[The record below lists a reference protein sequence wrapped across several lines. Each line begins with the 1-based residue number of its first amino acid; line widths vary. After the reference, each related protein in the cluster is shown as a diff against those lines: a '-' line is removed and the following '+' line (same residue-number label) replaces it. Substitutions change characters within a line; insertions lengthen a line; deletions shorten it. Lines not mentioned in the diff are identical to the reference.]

1 MRLGGKKGPV
11 ESGRAAQGFS
21 AVPNTVSCDVVI
33 VGLGPVGA
41 ALAALLGARG
51 VSVIAVE
58 RGTAP
63 HALPRAAH
71 LDGTAL
77 QVLADAGAPVA
88 HLGRP
93 VDGFDLVDRRGRL
106 LLRGRPAERPPPGQ
120 PSGVLIHQPAV
131 ERALRARLAEL
142 PTVEQRLG
150 HAVERVRQSGDG
162 VVVEGACPD
171 GGFEIRA
178 GLAVGCD
185 GAGSRV
191 REGLGIGLEGGGFE
205 QAWLVVDVVL
215 DRDLDLPQR
224 LLQIADP
231 SRPTTFVPFPGRR
244 RRWEF
249 RLRPGDDPDAIRQP
263 DAVHALLAPHVDP
276 GLVTVER
283 AAVYTFHDLVAT
295 RWRQGRVL
303 LAGDAAHQMP
313 PFLGQ
318 GLGAG
323 LRDAAALAPLLGEMT
338 GGAGLSRLDGY
349 ERQRRAHVQ
358 ATVRQAV
365 RLGRLITLPEPW
377 ASVRDRALRA
387 GLRVPGLRRRL
398 LDVRG

>member
-1 MRLGGKKGPV
+1 MPETPPYDL
-11 ESGRAAQGFS
+11 A
-21 AVPNTVSCDVVI
+21 I

-41 ALAALLGARG
+41 ALAALVGAAGAR
-51 VSVIAVE
+51 VLVLE
-58 RGTAP
+58 RGHAP

-77 QVLADAGAPVA
+77 ATLRRAGAPVA

-93 VDGFDLVDRRGRL
+93 LDGFDLVDRRGRL
-106 LLRGRPAERPPPGQ
+106 LLRGRPAEPSPPGV
-120 PSGVLIHQPAV
+120 PAGVLIHQPAV
-131 ERALRARLAEL
+131 EAALRERLKAL
-142 PTVEQRLG
+142 SSVTIRPG
-150 HAVERVRQSGDG
+150 HDVERARQDERG
-162 VVVEGACPD
+162 VVVEGTSPD
-171 GGFEIRA
+171 GAFQNRA
-178 GLAVGCD
+178 ALAVGCD

-191 REGLGIGLEGGGFE
+191 RQSLGAGLVGDGFE
-205 QAWLVVDVVL
+205 QAWLVVDVRL
-215 DRDLDLPQR
+215 KRPLDLPGR
-224 LLQIADP
+224 LIQVADP
-231 SRPTTFVPFPGRR
+231 DRPTTFVPFPDPR

-249 RLRPGDDPDAIRQP
+249 RLRPGEDAETIRQP
-263 DAVHALLAPHVDP
+263 QAVRALLAPHVDP
-276 GLVTVER
+276 EMVTVER

-295 RWRQGRVL
+295 RWRRGRLL

-323 LRDAAALAPLLGEMT
+323 LRDAAALAPLVAEVL
-338 GGAGLSRLDGY
+338 GGAPPSRLGAY
-349 ERQRRAHVQ
+349 EAERRPHVQ

-377 ASVRDRALRA
+377 ATVRDRALRL
-387 GLRVPGLRRRL
+387 GQRVPGLGRRL

>member
-1 MRLGGKKGPV
+1 MGVGEEGPV

-51 VSVIAVE
+51 LAVTVVE
-58 RGTAP
+58 RGAAP

-77 QVLADAGAPVA
+77 QTLAGAGAPVA
-88 HLGRP
+88 RLGRP
-93 VDGFDLVDRRGRL
+93 IDGFDLVDRRGRL
-106 LLRGRPAERPPPGQ
+106 LLRGRPAERPPAGFPA
-120 PSGVLIHQPAV
+120 GVLIHQPTV
-131 ERALRARLAEL
+131 ERALRDRLAEL
-142 PTVEQRLG
+142 RHVDLRLG
-150 HAVERVRQSGDG
+150 HAVERVRQSGAG
-162 VVVEGACPD
+162 VVVEGVGPD
-171 GGFEIRA
+171 GGFRLA
-178 GLAVGCD
+178 GGLVVGCD
-185 GAGSRV
+185 GATSRV
-191 REGLGIGLEGGGFE
+191 RDGLGIPLVGGGFE
-205 QAWLVVDVVL
+205 QDWLVVDIVL
-215 DRDLDLPQR
+215 RRALRLPER

-231 SRPTTFVPFPGRR
+231 ARPATFVPFPGRR

-249 RLRPGDDPDAIRQP
+249 RLRPGEDPEAVRQP
-263 DAVHALLAPHVDP
+263 DAVRRLLAPHVDP
-276 GLVTVER
+276 GLVDVER
-283 AAVYTFHDLVAT
+283 AAVYTFHDLVAA
-295 RWRQGRVL
+295 RWRRGRVL

-323 LRDAAALAPLLGEMT
+323 LRDAAALAPLVAAVV
-338 GGAGLSRLDGY
+338 GGAPLSVLDGY
-349 ERQRRAHVQ
+349 ERQRRAHVR

-377 ASVRDRALRA
+377 ASARDRALRA
-387 GLRVPGLRRRL
+387 GLHVPGLRRRL